1 MSDDPDQPK
10 SRVSALQFRSFR
22 WYLMGRVSGAAMPMR
37 QVVEGWLIYQMTGSV
52 MALAG
57 VSSARAITMFL
68 AAPWGGVL
76 SDRFEKRWM
85 MIAARM
91 FLVVVN
97 LVLVA
102 LLWLDILL
110 PWHLIAVAAVE
121 GVAFSCIAPAMRSLV
136 SELVPPDTLM
146 NAVSVA
152 AVVEGAMVIV
162 GGVVAGILI
171 ETVGPEAVYAGVALL
186 LTAASVALLQ
196 LPTGMRGGSTSR
208 KMTRDLYFGVRH
220 MMSRPVLIALLGLSF
235 ARNLFGGPYR
245 TFLPAYAKDYLQLD
259 ARGLGALTSATGVGS
274 LVSSLVATSL
284 GNTRHKGRL
293 LLGAGLATGAS
304 LILLVTTRSVPVAF
318 VLVALAG
325 GFGSLSMLLTNTL
338 VQSECKPQ
346 FRARVASLGMM
357 LRSLSGLGVLPAG
370 ALADRLGV
378 PTVIGVLAAGLVVTY
393 AVVGVRR
400 QDLRSLG

>member
-1 MSDDPDQPK
+1 M
-10 SRVSALQFRSFR
+10 
-22 WYLMGRVSGAAMPMR
+22 
-37 QVVEGWLIYQMTGSV
+37 
-52 MALAG
+52 
-57 VSSARAITMFL
+57 
-68 AAPWGGVL
+68 
-76 SDRFEKRWM
+76 
-85 MIAARM
+85 
-91 FLVVVN
+91 
-97 LVLVA
+97 
-102 LLWLDILL
+102 
-110 PWHLIAVAAVE
+110 
-121 GVAFSCIAPAMRSLV
+121 
-136 SELVPPDTLM
+136 
-146 NAVSVA
+146 
-152 AVVEGAMVIV
+152 
-162 GGVVAGILI
+162 
-171 ETVGPEAVYAGVALL
+171 
-186 LTAASVALLQ
+186 
-196 LPTGMRGGSTSR
+196 
-208 KMTRDLYFGVRH
+208 
-220 MMSRPVLIALLGLSF
+220 
-235 ARNLFGGPYR
+235 
-245 TFLPAYAKDYLQLD
+245 PAYAKDYLQLD
-259 ARGLGALTSATGVGS
+259 AQGLGALTSATGVGS

-378 PTVIGVLAAGLVVTY
+378 PTVIGVLAVGLVVTY

>member
-1 MSDDPDQPK
+1 MSDDPEQPK

-57 VSSARAITMFL
+57 VSSARAVTMFL
-68 AAPWGGVL
+68 SAPWGGVL

-91 FLVVVN
+91 FLVVVY
-97 LVLVA
+97 LALVA
-102 LLWLDILL
+102 LLWLDVLL

-152 AVVEGAMVIV
+152 AVVEGVMVIV

-196 LPTGMRGGSTSR
+196 LPTGMRGGSASR

-220 MMSRPVLIALLGLSF
+220 MLSRPVLISLLGLSF

-274 LVSSLVATSL
+274 LVSALVATSL
-284 GNTRHKGRL
+284 GNTRHKGKL

-304 LILLVTTRSVPVAF
+304 LILLVTTRSVPAAF

-400 QDLRSLG
+400 QDLRRLG